1 MVARWSTGVV
11 FRRSDFSVDGG
22 VVAVAEASP
31 IKALR
36 KTADAR

>member
-1 MVARWSTGVV
+1 MVARWSTGVI

-22 VVAVAEASP
+22 AAALAEASP

-36 KTADAR
+36 KTAAAR